1 MTTNRPAKNIQN
13 EKPKPKLSEKLS
25 KLSSE
30 AKTEV
35 KNKQVLGDI
44 ANMLSSKGI
53 DVSEIGKVQKVS
65 LYQTVTKNEAGEPEI
80 HNLQAIQFSPAWETG
95 PAWPVIEQG
104 PRIQLQKSK
113 TKVSRPKGWEEAVIV
128 PDIQIGFY
136 RKDNESTELEPIHD
150 EKALS
155 VALQLIEDINPNQV
169 VMVGDN
175 LDFAE
180 FGKYLT
186 AAPFKQLVQAAIDRA
201 TMLCAQIRSAAPN
214 AKISWI
220 AGNHEA
226 RMARYIQTNAEAAF
240 GITKGKMKDE
250 LRDKWPAM
258 SVPYLCRMDE
268 FGIDYIPG
276 YPESYVALNENIM
289 VIHGHKV
296 TSNGS
301 TTTKYLNDAHV
312 SVIYGHI
319 HRTEYA
325 YRTRLSKNGPRTVMA
340 ASPGCLCRI
349 DGAVPSTKSGAD
361 EFGRPMLMGAEN
373 WQQGMAVVQYQPS
386 GVGNEWFNYEPM
398 WIYNGRGFFRG
409 KEYLAQ

>member
-1 MTTNRPAKNIQN
+1 MNSKTN
-13 EKPKPKLSEKLS
+13 KLGS
-25 KLSSE
+25 KLQKISNDSAKQE
-30 AKTEV
+30 ASKKTVNAIVE
-35 KNKQVLGDI
+35 
-44 ANMLSSKGI
+44 MLARKGI
-53 DVSEIGKVQKVS
+53 DPSEIGRINKVS
-65 LYQTVTKNEAGEPEI
+65 VYQQVTKDEVGEFVV
-80 HNLQAIQFSPAWETG
+80 HDLQAIQFSPKWEDG
-95 PAWPVIEQG
+95 PEWPVIQQG
-104 PRIQLQKSK
+104 PKIQLQKSK

-136 RKDNESTELEPIHD
+136 KKDNESNELEPIHD
-150 EKALS
+150 EKAIS

-240 GITKGKMKDE
+240 GITRGKLSSQ
-250 LRDKWPAM
+250 LREKWPVL

-268 FGIDYIPG
+268 YGIDYVSG
-276 YPESYVALNENIM
+276 YPESYVALNENLM

-373 WQQGMAVVQYQPS
+373 WQQGMAVVQYQPP

-409 KEYLAQ
+409 KEYASK

>member
-1 MTTNRPAKNIQN
+1 MSKETKQLGN
-13 EKPKPKLSEKLS
+13 KL
-25 KLSSE
+25 
-30 AKTEV
+30 KTITAES
-35 KNKQVLGDI
+35 NKQEATKKVVNEI
-44 ANMLSSKGI
+44 AAMLARKGI
-53 DVSEIGKVQKVS
+53 DPSEIGRVNKVS
-65 LYQTVTKNEAGEPEI
+65 VYQQVTKDEVGDFVV
-80 HNLQAIQFSPAWETG
+80 HDLQAIQFSPKWEEG
-95 PAWPVIEQG
+95 PEWPVIQQG
-104 PRIQLQKSK
+104 PRVQLQKSK

-136 RKDNESTELEPIHD
+136 KKDNESKELEPIHD

-240 GITKGKMKDE
+240 GITKGKLSSE
-250 LRDKWPAM
+250 LRDKWPVL

-268 FGIDYIPG
+268 YGVTYVPG
-276 YPESYVALNENIM
+276 YPESYVALNENLM

-349 DGAVPSTKSGAD
+349 DGAVPSTKSGQD

-373 WQQGMAVVQYQPS
+373 WQQGLAVVQYQPP

-409 KEYLAQ
+409 KEYASK

>member
-1 MTTNRPAKNIQN
+1 MSNN
-13 EKPKPKLSEKLS
+13 KLNSKLKDLKQKQESEK
-25 KLSSE
+25 
-30 AKTEV
+30 V
-35 KNKQVLGDI
+35 NKNFVN
-44 ANMLSSKGI
+44 AVAEMLQRKGI
-53 DVSEIGKVQKVS
+53 DPSEIGKINKVS
-65 LYQTVTKNEAGEPEI
+65 FYQQVTKDEAGDVVV
-80 HNLQAIQFSPAWETG
+80 HDLQAIQLSPSWEEG
-95 PAWPVIEQG
+95 PEWPVIQPG
-104 PRIQLQKSK
+104 PKIQLQKSK

-136 RKDNESTELEPIHD
+136 RKSLDSNELEPIHD
-150 EKALS
+150 EQAIS
-155 VALQLIEDINPNQV
+155 VALAVIEDVQPDQIV
-169 VMVGDN
+169 LIGDN

-180 FGKYLT
+180 LGKYLT
-186 AAPFKQLVQAAIDRA
+186 SRPFQQMLQPAIDRA
-201 TMLCAQIRSAAPN
+201 TMLCAQLRSAAPK
-214 AKISWI
+214 AKIHWI

-226 RMARYIQTNAEAAF
+226 RMSKYIQTNAMASHGLTAGKLPEEARA
-240 GITKGKMKDE
+240 
-250 LRDKWPAM
+250 KWPVM
-258 SVPYLCRMDE
+258 SVPSICRMDE
-268 FGIDYIPG
+268 FDVNYVPG
-276 YPESYVALNENIM
+276 YPESYVALNENLM

-319 HRTEYA
+319 HRAEYA

-373 WQQGMAVVQYQPS
+373 WQQGLAVVQYQPT
-386 GVGNEWFNYEPM
+386 GVENEWFNYEPM

-409 KEYLAQ
+409 KEYSAK